1 MEFTVEK
8 SDDGRT
14 KAIDVTGPVGEH
26 VQGAP
31 RRMQYG
37 GRGTAGRAPLG
48 PRAYSPPRR

>member
-1 MEFTVEK
+1 VEFTVEK